1 MNQLLMTGI
10 TDIGRVRQENEDCIA
25 LEPEVGLVV
34 LADGMGGHQAGEVAS
49 RMAVDVITRHVVE
62 AFTDAKDGGDDSFA
76 TKTVL
81 EAIQIAN
88 GAIHELASTKT
99 ECAGMGS
106 TVVVTLFYG
115 NKMCVAHVG
124 DSRLYRFRDGALEQL
139 TQDHSV
145 IQELVSRGLMTMEEA
160 RKSIGKNLVTRALG
174 VDATVKPD
182 ISEQPFQ
189 NEDIYLL
196 CSDGLNDV
204 VPDGDIEMMLME
216 YGRNLDAAAQRMVDT
231 ANDRGG
237 PDNVSV
243 ILVCASG
250 LFVRNK
256 EALHK
261 LQQLK
266 NQV

>member
-10 TDIGRVRQENEDCIA
+10 TDTGRVRQGNEDSIA
-25 LEPEVGLVV
+25 LEPDVGLVV

-62 AFTDAKDGGDDSFA
+62 TFANARNGGDDSFE

-88 GAIHELASTKT
+88 SAIHELATTKT

-124 DSRLYRFRDGALEQL
+124 DSRLYRFRGGALEQM

-145 IQELVSRGLMTMEEA
+145 IQELVGRGLMTMEEA
-160 RKSIGKNLVTRALG
+160 RKTIGKNLVTRALG
-174 VDATVKPD
+174 VDPAVKPD
-182 ISEQPFQ
+182 INEQPFQ
-189 NEDIYLL
+189 DEDIYLL

-243 ILVCASG
+243 ILVRASG
-250 LFVRNK
+250 LFERSK
-256 EALHK
+256 ETLLK

-266 NQV
+266 NRV

>member
-1 MNQLLMTGI
+1 MTGI
-10 TDIGRVRQENEDCIA
+10 TDTGRVRQENEDSIA

-62 AFTDAKDGGDDSFA
+62 TFANARNGDDDAFE

-81 EAIQIAN
+81 EAIHLAN

-124 DSRLYRFRDGALEQL
+124 DSRLYRFRGGALEQL
-139 TQDHSV
+139 TLDHSV

-160 RKSIGKNLVTRALG
+160 RKTIGKNLVTRALG
-174 VDATVKPD
+174 VDAAVKPD
-182 ISEQPFQ
+182 ISEHPFQ
-189 NEDIYLL
+189 DEDIYLL

-243 ILVCASG
+243 ILVRASG
-250 LFVRNK
+250 LFVRNT

-261 LQQLK
+261 LQELK
-266 NQV
+266 SQA